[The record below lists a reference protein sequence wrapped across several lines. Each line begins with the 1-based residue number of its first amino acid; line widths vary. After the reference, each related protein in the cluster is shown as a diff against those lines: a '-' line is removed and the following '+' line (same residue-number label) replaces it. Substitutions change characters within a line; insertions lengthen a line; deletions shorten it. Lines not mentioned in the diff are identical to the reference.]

1 MMKPETFPADLELE
15 LLKKAY
21 PFMLANLRPAGF
33 SPAAASFGNG
43 ESDNWPVQC
52 TAKAFSAFAALGDRE
67 HALPLLRYL
76 LATHISGRRCC
87 CDGKKWGHTWIAAGG
102 SLERMM
108 SAVRHLDDALSPAD
122 RKALRRVFLSEA
134 DWILRHLPVEA
145 GIDASL
151 GHNKPE
157 SNLWNAGILIRTA
170 LYYPDAPHADEY
182 RKKGEVLLVNG
193 ISTPADA
200 DPRKVGANFT
210 DNLSLDH
217 HNYLNTGYMVI
228 CLLHVAILHYDCRM
242 LGAVP
247 PPELYRHV
255 AELWQLVKSCIAP
268 DGRLLRIGGD
278 TRIRYAYCQSYLPA
292 VCRFAADFLRD
303 PEAAAL
309 GDAALRL
316 LAREQAANLDGS
328 FFSARLAE
336 IRRIS
341 PLYHLRCE
349 ADVLNVLALRIL
361 WRASAAGGKA
371 AKIPLLR
378 EWQDGFHGAKLIRTD
393 RVLRSWVCRAASGP
407 AALCVPLDRSDLAE
421 WLHNLAGEIRVF
433 GRCRAV
439 ELRRH
444 PEGDAVCLEL
454 VWQTEPPFPE
464 GVNRARLVRQTLA
477 FALVPDG
484 RTVLAANRMTALKDF
499 NAEGGDGIDLRIPN
513 DFFNGFRRTYT
524 GVGSDRVNVD
534 GAISLLLLG
543 GAKRKLRVTRAKKPN
558 LPISSYPYFS
568 SLRADAVG
576 LPVGIRSV
584 RRGEL
589 LADCVYAAVADS
601 PAAELPRFEGRA
613 ERTGT
618 GWAVRWH
625 DPASGRVWNFTVDFD
640 ALTARLEAE
649 TARQ

>member
-1 MMKPETFPADLELE
+1 MNKTEFPTDFELD
-15 LLKKAY
+15 LLKRAY
-21 PFMLANLRPAGF
+21 PFMLANLRPAEF
-33 SPAAASFGNG
+33 SPDAASFGNG

-52 TAKAFSAFAALGDRE
+52 TAKAFTAFAALGDRE

-76 LATHISGRRCC
+76 LATHVSGRQCC

-108 SAVRHLDDALSPAD
+108 SAVYRLGDALSAAD
-122 RKALRRVFLSEA
+122 RKGLRRVLLSEA
-134 DWILRHLPVEA
+134 NWIWRHLPVEA
-145 GIDASL
+145 GIDATQ

-157 SNLWNAGILIRTA
+157 SNLWNGGILIRTA
-170 LYYPDAPHADEY
+170 LHYPDAPHAAEY
-182 RKKGEVLLVNG
+182 RRKGEVLLVNG
-193 ISTPADA
+193 ICTPADS

-210 DNLSLDH
+210 NNLSLDH

-242 LGAVP
+242 LNETP

-255 AELWQLVKSCIAP
+255 KELWQLVKSCIAP

-292 VCRFAADFLRD
+292 ICRFAADFLRD

-316 LAREQAANLDGS
+316 PAREQTANADGS

-349 ADVLNVLALRIL
+349 ADVLNMLALRIL
-361 WRASAAGGKA
+361 WSAPASGGSA
-371 AKIPLLR
+371 AKIPLLH
-378 EWQDGFHGAKLIRTD
+378 EWHDEFHGAKMIRTD

-407 AALCVPLDRSDLAE
+407 AALCAPLGRSDLAE
-421 WLHNLAGEIRVF
+421 WLHNLAGELRVF

-444 PEGDAVCLEL
+444 VSGDAVCLEV

-484 RTVLAANRMTALKDF
+484 RTVLAANRMIALKDF
-499 NAEGGDGIDLRIPN
+499 NAEGGDGINLRIPN
-513 DFFNGFRRTYT
+513 DFFNDNRRTYT
-524 GVGSDRVNVD
+524 GENSDRVNID

-543 GAKRKLRVTRAKKPN
+543 GAKKKLRLTRAKKPN

-568 SLRADAVG
+568 SLKADAVG

-584 RRGEL
+584 RRGEV

-601 PAAELPRFEGRA
+601 PAAELPRFTGRA
-613 ERTGT
+613 ERVGS
-618 GWAVRWH
+618 GWAIRWD
-625 DPASGRVWNFTVDFD
+625 DPASGRSWNFTVDFA
-640 ALTARLEAE
+640 ALTARPE
-649 TARQ
+649 TATGRQ